1 MAKDTKFKRILNEGL
16 VRQGARKPT
25 PLRGEAKNQ
34 YTGSDIDFRELSESL
49 GRLGYDTPTRK
60 FIMKGIKDGELFVRD
75 DGDSFALITRADAA
89 EEPTAITRIQKAASK
104 FVDPQAIAEGL
115 DDFGNAA
122 MAAGPIGMAAGSFG
136 KGVGKVARAAT
147 KLAGGMGR
155 TAEIVTGKGAQYL
168 PKAVKAV
175 EAAAQVAEKGSFWS
189 KRNLAK
195 IGGMGIAGAAGY
207 NEVEN
212 WQERRFKA
220 QERADDLEERRQ
232 LRDFNRED
240 VEAQHTEA
248 LKKLPSFAKQ
258 NITNM
263 MYPAINQ
270 TLMTEAQQPSYIS
283 KELDDVLMMSGA
295 IVPPPMQV
303 QPSDVSSVVG
313 SPQGQ

>member
-25 PLRGEAKNQ
+25 PLRGEDKNQ
-34 YTGSDIDFRELSESL
+34 YTGSDVDFRELSESL
-49 GRLGYDTPTRK
+49 GLLGYDAPTRK

-75 DGDSFALITRADAA
+75 DGDSFALITRSDAA

-104 FVDPQAIAEGL
+104 FADPQAIAEGL

-136 KGVGKVARAAT
+136 KSASRVARAAT

-155 TAEIVTGKGAQYL
+155 TAEIATGKGAQYL
-168 PKAVKAV
+168 PKAV

-189 KRNLAK
+189 KGNLAK
-195 IGGMGIAGAAGY
+195 IGGMGIAGIAGY

-212 WQERRFKA
+212 WQERRFKK

-232 LRDFNRED
+232 LRDLNRED

-295 IVPPPMQV
+295 IIPPPMQV
-303 QPSDVSSVVG
+303 QPGDVSSVVG